1 MDIHTGG
8 VDHIPIHHTNE
19 IAQSEAFSGKKF
31 VDYWVHTEFLKV
43 DGTKMSKSLGNLYTL
58 DDLKEAGYSPLALRY
73 MFLKSDYRKP
83 LDFRWSTLH
92 NAVSYTHLLPEK
104 ATILLVEIFCFIP

>member
-1 MDIHTGG
+1 MICRWFSICPTALWSCICLLYTSIHTGG

-19 IAQSEAFSGKKF
+19 IAQSEAYSGKKF

-58 DDLKEAGYSPLALRY
+58 DDLKEAGYSPLSLRY
-73 MFLKSDYRKP
+73 MFLKRDVYKRQAC
-83 LDFRWSTLH
+83 T
-92 NAVSYTHLLPEK
+92 
-104 ATILLVEIFCFIP
+104 